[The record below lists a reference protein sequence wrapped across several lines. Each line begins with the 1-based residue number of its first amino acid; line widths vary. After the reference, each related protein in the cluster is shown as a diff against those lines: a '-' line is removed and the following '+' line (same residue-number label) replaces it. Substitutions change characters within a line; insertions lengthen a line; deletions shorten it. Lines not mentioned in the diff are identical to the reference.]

1 MWEGVPI
8 VMVVI
13 GCLLLVILPLIGLVI
28 GGYLGGLAV
37 GLWTALGGF
46 VVAFAVCSLSVL
58 ALVKARPSR

>member
-1 MWEGVPI
+1 M
-8 VMVVI
+8 I
-13 GCLLLVILPLIGLVI
+13 GRLLLVILPLIGLMI

-46 VVAFAVCSLSVL
+46 AVAFAVCSLSVL